1 MEKRKAGPEIK
12 MLSNLI
18 KRQVHALESAGHG
31 YIVTGMQGHIMGYLC
46 HNRDK
51 EIFQRDI
58 EAEFLIRRST
68 ATGILQLMEK
78 NGLIR
83 RQPVA
88 RDARLKQI
96 VLTERAL
103 TVHHAIEEKL
113 DELEV
118 QMRRKISDEE
128 MEIFF
133 SVVDRMKENLD
144 D

>member
-1 MEKRKAGPEIK
+1 
-12 MLSNLI
+12 
-18 KRQVHALESAGHG
+18 
-31 YIVTGMQGHIMGYLC
+31 
-46 HNRDK
+46 
-51 EIFQRDI
+51 
-58 EAEFLIRRST
+58 
-68 ATGILQLMEK
+68 MEK